1 MCEFAAHTFTRDT
14 STLLDLILLFLL
26 CNTSVACN
34 GLTRNGVRYRLRK
47 WNPLHL
53 VKLTSFPMAWTP
65 DVGMSESVQRYAE
78 STERGVCVT
87 VQYACKGHAVY
98 WDINIMV
105 CLHMWQKQTVLES
118 PSHLSE
124 GPQQHDMIWVHQ

>member
-1 MCEFAAHTFTRDT
+1 MESSKQRLSKPDRKR
-14 STLLDLILLFLL
+14 IE
-26 CNTSVACN
+26 VI
-34 GLTRNGVRYRLRK
+34 GV
-47 WNPLHL
+47 PTHVHL

-65 DVGMSESVQRYAE
+65 DVGMSECVQRYAE
-78 STERGVCVT
+78 SMERGVCVT

-124 GPQQHDMIWVHQ
+124 GPQRHDMIWAICNGGVSASSLRSSCRSKSSPVTR